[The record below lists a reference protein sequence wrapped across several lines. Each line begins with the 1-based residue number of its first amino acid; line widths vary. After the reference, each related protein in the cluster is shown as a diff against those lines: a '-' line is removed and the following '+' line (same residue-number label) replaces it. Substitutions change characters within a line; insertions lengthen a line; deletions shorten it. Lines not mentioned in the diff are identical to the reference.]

1 ALGLAVPI
9 VQVVAARRLFENGVM
24 VRDGA
29 AMERLAEADF
39 AIFDKTGTLTL
50 GKPRLV
56 NTGDIDPDWL
66 EAAAELG
73 AHSRHPLSQA
83 IAAFAGEGGAK
94 IRFTTINEIPG
105 QGVEGHAAGAVW
117 RLGRG
122 GWAGNGEGTLLGR
135 DGVTLAAFS
144 FEDKP
149 RADARPALAVLKS
162 ELGPVEMLSGDTEA
176 TCRTVASDL
185 EIETYAS
192 GLLPAQKVARIE
204 ELTALGKKPLMV
216 GDGLNDATA
225 LGAAYVSMAPAT
237 AADVGRN
244 ADEFVFPHE

>member
-1 ALGLAVPI
+1 
-9 VQVVAARRLFENGVM
+9 FENGVM

-29 AMERLAEADF
+29 AMERLADADMVV
-39 AIFDKTGTLTL
+39 FDKTGTLTL
-50 GKPRLV
+50 GQPRLV
-56 NTGDIDPDWL
+56 NTHEIHPDWL

-73 AHSRHPLSQA
+73 AHSRHPQSQA
-83 IAAFAGEGGAK
+83 IAAYAGSSGGK
-94 IRFTTINEIPG
+94 QIKFSSITEIPG